1 MKFDICIN
9 INILRACSEP
19 SDQGGGFVHVTHV
32 QEKRNPGDMP
42 LIGRMWMIFLDGGS
56 YLYGIFT
63 KYDMI
68 MLIEFL

>member
-1 MKFDICIN
+1 MT
-9 INILRACSEP
+9 S
-19 SDQGGGFVHVTHV
+19 GGGFVHVTHV